1 MDFRDL
7 TIVRLAEMIQQG
19 EISAR
24 EVVTHALD
32 RNEARPEL
40 NAFVAVD
47 GERALAEADEIDTA
61 RAKGDDLPPLAGIPI
76 GVKDLEDAEGFVTTY
91 GSVLSRDD
99 PPATSDS
106 ILVDRLRQAG
116 CIVIGKTNTPEHG
129 WKGDTHNNL
138 FGGTTNP
145 WNPSRSAGGSSGG
158 SASAVAAGLV
168 PLATASDGG
177 GSIRIPAALCGLPG
191 FKPSMGRIPMGGPDP
206 AGWPDLSVKGVLT
219 DNVRDAALVLDAVIG
234 PDPSDQQSLPMPER
248 SWIDHLSDV
257 HLPKRVVWSPTLGY
271 ASVDAEVLDTCEAAI
286 AVLEAAGTEVVVI
299 DDVFDRDPVDAFL
312 VLSGVA
318 NLRTL
323 APFRDHPDWEQVDE
337 ELRGVLGVAESLTA
351 VDFVKHRDTGHL
363 LNCRLI
369 EVLHAGSFLLTPTVA
384 GQAGPPGGLG
394 TIDGEDAV
402 NWVQMTYPFNLS
414 RSPAGT
420 VPVGLSSDGMP
431 IGLQVVGPQH
441 ADVGVLRFMAAL
453 EDLIDFSARPAR

>member
-1 MDFRDL
+1 MDFRE
-7 TIVRLAEMIQQG
+7 TTVSELADAIQRG
-19 EISAR
+19 EVSAR
-24 EVVTHALD
+24 ELVTHALD
-32 RNEARPEL
+32 RIESHPEL
-40 NAFVAVD
+40 GAFVAVD
-47 GERALAEADEIDTA
+47 GERALAEADDFDA
-61 RAKGDDLPPLAGIPI
+61 SRAAGNELPPLAGVPI

-91 GSVLSRDD
+91 GSVLHRDD
-99 PPATSDS
+99 APAAADS
-106 ILVDRLRQAG
+106 VLVDRLRQAG

-138 FGGTTNP
+138 FGGTANP
-145 WNPSRSAGGSSGG
+145 WNTSRSAGGSSGG
-158 SASAVAAGLV
+158 SAAAVAGGLV

-191 FKPSMGRIPMGGPDP
+191 FKPSSGRIPMGGPKP
-206 AGWPDLSVKGVLT
+206 AGWPDLSVKGILT
-219 DNVRDAALVLDAVIG
+219 GSVRDTALVLDAVIG

-248 SWIDHLSDV
+248 SWYTHLTDV

-271 ASVDAEVLDTCEAAI
+271 ASVDAEVLDACESAI
-286 AVLEAAGTEVVVI
+286 AVLESAGTEVIVM
-299 DDVFDRDPVDAFL
+299 DEVFEHDPVGSFL
-312 VLSGVA
+312 VLSGVP

-323 APFRDHPDWEQVDE
+323 APFRDHPEWDQVDE
-337 ELRGVLGVAESLTA
+337 ELRAVLGFAETLSA
-351 VDFVKHRDTGHL
+351 VDFVTHRDNGHL

-384 GQAGPPGGLG
+384 GRAGPPGGVG
-394 TIDGEDAV
+394 TIDGVDTA
-402 NWVQMTYPFNLS
+402 NWVQMTYPFNLT

-453 EDLIDFSARPAR
+453 EDLFDFTDRPAI

>member
-1 MDFRDL
+1 M
-7 TIVRLAEMIQQG
+7 TIVRLAEMIEKK
-19 EISAR
+19 EIAAR
-24 EVVTHALD
+24 EVVAHALE
-32 RNEARPEL
+32 RVESRSEL
-40 NAFVAVD
+40 GAFVALD
-47 GERALAEADEIDTA
+47 GERALAEADEVDNA

-76 GVKDLEDAEGFVTTY
+76 GVKDLEDAQGFVTTY
-91 GSVLSRDD
+91 GSVLNRDD
-99 PPATSDS
+99 PPATADS

-129 WKGDTHNNL
+129 WKGDTHNTL
-138 FGGTTNP
+138 FGGTANP
-145 WNPSRSAGGSSGG
+145 WDTSRSAGGSSGG
-158 SASAVAAGLV
+158 SAAAVAGGLV

-177 GSIRIPAALCGLPG
+177 GSIRIPASLCGLPG
-191 FKPSMGRIPMGGPDP
+191 FKASMGRIPMGGPEP

-219 DNVRDAALVLDAVIG
+219 TNVRDAAFVLDAVIG

-248 SWIDHLSDV
+248 SWVDHLSDV
-257 HLPKRVVWSPTLGY
+257 HLPKRVIWSPTLGY
-271 ASVDAEVLDTCEAAI
+271 ASVDAEVLDACEAAI

-299 DDVFDRDPVDAFL
+299 DDVFDRDPVDSFL
-312 VLSGVA
+312 VLSGVS

-337 ELRGVLGVAESLTA
+337 ELRAVLGFAESLSA
-351 VDFVKHRDTGHL
+351 VDFVNHRDTGHR

-369 EVLHAGSFLLTPTVA
+369 EVFHSGSFLLTPTVA
-384 GQAGPPGGLG
+384 GRAGPPGGLG
-394 TIDGEDAV
+394 TIDGKEEA
-402 NWVQMTYPFNLS
+402 NWIQMTYPFNLS

-420 VPVGLSSDGMP
+420 VPIGLSSDGMP

-453 EDLIDFSARPAR
+453 EDLFDFSERPSA

>member
-7 TIVRLAEMIQQG
+7 TIAELAEQIQRG
-19 EISAR
+19 EIGAR
-24 EVVTHALD
+24 EVVAHALD
-32 RNEARPEL
+32 RVEARPEL
-40 NAFVAVD
+40 GAFVALD
-47 GERALAEADEIDTA
+47 GERALAEADEIDNA

-76 GVKDLEDAEGFVTTY
+76 GVKDLEDAEGYVTTY
-91 GSVLSRDD
+91 GSVLNRDD
-99 PPATSDS
+99 APAASDS

-145 WNPSRSAGGSSGG
+145 WDTSRSAGGSSGG
-158 SASAVAAGLV
+158 SASAVAGGLV

-191 FKPSMGRIPMGGPDP
+191 FKPSMGRIPMGGLTPP
-206 AGWPDLSVKGVLT
+206 GWPDLSVKGVLT
-219 DNVRDAALVLDAVIG
+219 RNVRDAALVLDAVIG

-248 SWIDHLSDV
+248 SWIDNLSEV
-257 HLPKRVVWSPTLGY
+257 HLPRRVVWSPTLGY

-299 DDVFDRDPVDAFL
+299 EDVFDRDPVDSFL

-323 APFRDHPDWEQVDE
+323 APFRDHPDWEKVDE
-337 ELRGVLGVAESLTA
+337 ELRGVLGFAESLTA
-351 VDFVKHRDTGHL
+351 VDFVNHRDVGHR
-363 LNCRLI
+363 LNCRMI
-369 EVLHAGSFLLTPTVA
+369 EVLHSGSFLLTPTVA
-384 GQAGPPGGLG
+384 GRAGPPGGLG
-394 TIDGEDAV
+394 TIDGKDEV
-402 NWVQMTYPFNLS
+402 NWIQMTYPFNLT

-420 VPVGLSSDGMP
+420 VPVGLGSDGMP
-431 IGLQVVGPQH
+431 IGIQVVGPQH

-453 EDLIDFSARPAR
+453 EDLFDFTDRPAV